1 MTLYLIRHADAG
13 KRDPYS
19 HDDHLRGLSEDGG
32 RQAQRIA
39 DRLGAAG
46 VTRVLSSPYPR
57 CMQTV
62 EPLARR
68 AGVEVE
74 LHRVLAEGGDE
85 RRILA
90 LMKSLA
96 GTEAV
101 LCSHGDTIPE
111 VIRLLRITGTAI
123 GGERGNAK
131 GSIWT
136 ITSDGESLLTAE
148 YAKTPRKPDA
158 FVG

>member
-1 MTLYLIRHADAG
+1 VTLYLIRHADAG

-39 DRLGAAG
+39 DRLGEAG

-57 CMQTV
+57 CVQTV
-62 EPLARR
+62 EPLARL

-74 LHRVLAEGGDE
+74 PHRVLAEGGDG
-85 RRILA
+85 RHIFA
-90 LMKSLA
+90 LMMSLA

-123 GGERGNAK
+123 NGRRGNAK

-136 ITSDGESLLTAE
+136 ITTDGESLLTAE
-148 YAKTPRKPDA
+148 YNKTPRKPDA
-158 FVG
+158 VLH